1 MDLIERFREN
11 LKKQLGT
18 EAPRLL
24 LAVSGG
30 LDSVAMAHL
39 CHRAGISFGVAHANF
54 QLRGQASDADEDFV
68 GKLALDLGAPFWV
81 RRFDTE
87 QYALYNGLS
96 IQMAARK
103 LRYQWFGEIAQEH
116 GFAAVATAHHLND
129 SVETALFNFVRGTA
143 LKGLRGIE
151 PFLDHIPSS
160 GTPVPLLRP
169 MLFATQGEIVKYAVS
184 QGLKWREDAS
194 NLSDDYAR
202 NYIRHHI
209 VPRLEELNPNFV
221 QTAARNMRR
230 LRAADENLTF
240 FLERLIKREKDSI
253 TLDKPALQTLP
264 SPRQA
269 VRQLLKPYGFDAE
282 QSRQIAE
289 NLDHIGLHLVS
300 ATGHGAWVER
310 ERVVVL
316 PPEHLQSDVHLP
328 ENINGTATLKIAAD
342 DLMLRLPDGSQM
354 FFWTDTLPQDLP
366 SDPCSVLLD
375 ASCLQYPLQ
384 LRHWQ
389 PGDFF
394 QPLGLDGKSQK
405 LQDFFT
411 NQKVPR
417 WGKDQVW
424 LLFNG
429 DGAVLWV
436 VGWRLDERF
445 KIQPTT
451 TKTLKIT
458 WIK

>member
-1 MDLIERFREN
+1 MDLIESFTEN
-11 LKKQLGT
+11 LKKLIGP
-18 EAPRLL
+18 EVPRLL

-39 CHRAGISFGVAHANF
+39 CWRAGIAFGVAHANF

-68 GKLALDLGAPFWV
+68 GKLALDFGAPFWV
-81 RRFDTE
+81 KRFDTE
-87 QYALYNGLS
+87 QYAFYNGLS
-96 IQMAARK
+96 TQMAARK

-116 GFAAVATAHHLND
+116 GFAAVATAHHLTD

-143 LKGLRGIE
+143 LKGLRGME
-151 PFLDHIPSS
+151 PLSSHIPSS
-160 GTPVPLLRP
+160 GVPVPLLRP
-169 MLFATQGEIVKYAVS
+169 LLFATRDEIVQYIVS
-184 QGLKWREDAS
+184 QGLEWREDAS

-230 LRAADENLTF
+230 LRAADQNLTY
-240 FLERLIKREKDSI
+240 FLEKLIKREKDFI
-253 TLDKPALQTLP
+253 ALDKPALQTLP

-282 QSRQIAE
+282 QTRQIAE
-289 NLDHIGLHLVS
+289 NLGHVGLHLVS
-300 ATGHGAWVER
+300 ATGHRAWVER

-316 PPEHLQSDVHLP
+316 PPERLQPDAHLP
-328 ENINGTATLKIAAD
+328 ENISVTAPLQIAAD

-354 FFWTDTLPQDLP
+354 FFLADAPP
-366 SDPCSVLLD
+366 HSFPADPNSALLD
-375 ASCLQYPLQ
+375 ASKLQYPLH
-384 LRHWQ
+384 LRHWR
-389 PGDFF
+389 PGDLF
-394 QPLGLDGKSQK
+394 QPLGLEGKSQK

-417 WGKDQVW
+417 LEKDKVW
-424 LLFNG
+424 LLLNG